1 MEECGICFKDIE
13 NNLIISDSDTNS
25 DSDSDSDS
33 DSNNDIIKKT
43 IIKKNLCGSVYNPI
57 SIELLNCKTDKCTYK
72 LCDECKELYYFKYKN
87 TTCPNCREKIENID
101 ELIENAE
108 QQNQN
113 TNENLSEDFDY
124 YYFPTHGLCRMTFF
138 YCKNCII
145 CIGTTIVIG
154 AGSMF
159 LGSLIIDPKM
169 VGDDFIDD
177 RYNDNDNND
186 IDDYVSISSIY
197 VLQFIFGF
205 FLLILI
211 TNILRTCFKK
221 CFQE

>member
-1 MEECGICFKDIE
+1 
-13 NNLIISDSDTNS
+13 
-25 DSDSDSDS
+25 
-33 DSNNDIIKKT
+33 
-43 IIKKNLCGSVYNPI
+43 
-57 SIELLNCKTDKCTYK
+57 
-72 LCDECKELYYFKYKN
+72 
-87 TTCPNCREKIENID
+87 
-101 ELIENAE
+101 
-108 QQNQN
+108 
-113 TNENLSEDFDY
+113 
-124 YYFPTHGLCRMTFF
+124 
-138 YCKNCII
+138 
-145 CIGTTIVIG
+145 
-154 AGSMF
+154 
-159 LGSLIIDPKM
+159 M

>member
-1 MEECGICFKDIE
+1 
-13 NNLIISDSDTNS
+13 
-25 DSDSDSDS
+25 
-33 DSNNDIIKKT
+33 
-43 IIKKNLCGSVYNPI
+43 
-57 SIELLNCKTDKCTYK
+57 
-72 LCDECKELYYFKYKN
+72 
-87 TTCPNCREKIENID
+87 
-101 ELIENAE
+101 
-108 QQNQN
+108 
-113 TNENLSEDFDY
+113 
-124 YYFPTHGLCRMTFF
+124 
-138 YCKNCII
+138 
-145 CIGTTIVIG
+145 
-154 AGSMF
+154 MF